1 MKEMKEM
8 KDQEKHV
15 KKKLFVIPTKEQI
28 ADRKKIEEMIPYP
41 PNIIFLDN
49 VFKTSRDEYI
59 GEFLVTEQAC
69 GGGAHKIG
77 GKYLVFRGV
86 DLPEMAAQL
95 LGVIWGVKHPDFA
108 KGKVVAYRSVRGMY
122 FEKFIFVNDLLKIKI
137 NSEDVGQHRTLGGP
151 EEEKILIPLSG
162 EKFLFTV
169 EKEKK
174 ASIEHIKLV
183 VGSPRILGLVE

>member
-1 MKEMKEM
+1 M
-8 KDQEKHV
+8 KDKEKHV
-15 KKKLFVIPTKEQI
+15 KKTLFVIPAKEQI
-28 ADRKKIEEMIPYP
+28 ANRKQIEEMIPYP
-41 PNIIFLDN
+41 PDIIFLDK

-69 GGGAHKIG
+69 GGGMHKIG

-95 LGVIWGVKHPDFA
+95 LGVIWGVQHPDFA
-108 KGKVVAYRSVRGMY
+108 KDKIVAYRSIREAY
-122 FEKFIFVNDLLKIKI
+122 FEEFIFANDLLRIKI
-137 NSEDVGQHRTLGGP
+137 NSEDVGRHRVLGGP

-162 EKFLFTV
+162 KKFLFTV

-174 ASIEHIKLV
+174 ATIEHIKLV
-183 VGSPRILGLVE
+183 VGSPRILGLAE